1 MKLYTHPGSCSS
13 ASHISLLEAGLD
25 FDTVKVDLFGDRKL
39 PDGRH
44 YHDVNPK
51 GYVPALELD
60 SGDILTENVAVLQY
74 IADQNPASGLAP
86 ANGTLDRFRL
96 QEWLGFVNS
105 EMHAWVGP
113 LFQPNTPEETKQ
125 TIHQKFA
132 GRLQYVNEQLAGK
145 DYIMGGQF
153 SVADAYLY
161 IVLSWMPHI
170 NVDLSPYANIIAYQ
184 ARVAERESVQTAT
197 AA

>member
-1 MKLYTHPGSCSS
+1 MKLYTQPGSCSS

-132 GRLQYVNEQLAGK
+132 GRPQYVDEQLAGK
-145 DYIMGGQF
+145 DYIMGDQF
-153 SVADAYLY
+153 TVADAYLY

-170 NVDLSPYANIIAYQ
+170 NVHLSPYANITAYQ
-184 ARVAERESVQTAT
+184 GRVAERESVQTAK